1 MELDPGI
8 GGVCAVPLD
17 HLDVCKP
24 RNRNCFLYRQ
34 LAKMISGAIHA
45 HTSDRHKRDMNY
57 MGWAGNHI
65 ILSSLSNAH
74 TYTQQQLQQRIEI
87 Q

>member
-57 MGWAGNHI
+57 MG
-65 ILSSLSNAH
+65 
-74 TYTQQQLQQRIEI
+74 
-87 Q
+87 